1 MQCISRDAL
10 QTEIRKMEMKF
21 IEMTGSTLESM
32 LSPEELK
39 QLSVAGVEDLSIV
52 RINQQGDIEVRTP
65 IKWDV
70 IGGLLG
76 NFEERIK
83 KQTGY
88 EWA

>member
-1 MQCISRDAL
+1 
-10 QTEIRKMEMKF
+10 MEMKF

-32 LSPEELK
+32 LSPDELK
-39 QLSVAGVEDLSIV
+39 QLTVAGVDDSSIV
-52 RINQQGDIEVRTP
+52 RINQQGDIEVRTAV
-65 IKWDV
+65 KWDV

-83 KQTGY
+83 KQTGF